1 MYINEFNHIVDT
13 FFNNSKQTVSFT
25 KPAINNIE
33 YPTYFELSLAAPG
46 LNKKDFDLQIEND
59 ILTISSNKTKSKDCC
74 KDAIIHRNEFNYN
87 NFKRSFKLNKKYDQD
102 NIKAEYKDGILKITI
117 LKKENKNKLNI
128 KII

>member
-1 MYINEFNHIVDT
+1 MYINEFNHLIDT
-13 FFNNSKQTVSFT
+13 FFNTPKQTLSFN

-33 YPTYFELSLAAPG
+33 YPTYFELTLAAPG
-46 LNKKDFDLQIEND
+46 LKKEDFDLHVEND
-59 ILTISSNKTKSKDCC
+59 ILTISTNKIKTKDCC
-74 KDAIIHRNEFNYN
+74 KDTIIHRNEFNYD
-87 NFKRSFKLNKKYDQD
+87 NFKRSFKLNKKYDQN